1 MRIIVSGGGTGGH
14 ITPLYAVIQELR
26 DDNSRV
32 EILWIGSKS
41 GPERDFAQRHNIP
54 FEHIATGKFR
64 RYTPNGLDF
73 GGDPASIGQNLV
85 DLFKVPI
92 GIIQAYFR
100 IADFMPDV
108 IFSKGGYVSLP
119 VVIAGKLLGIP
130 TIIHE
135 SDVIPGLA
143 NRIASRFAASVLV
156 GFTEAK
162 KYFPIIKEGIHFSGN
177 PVRTEILNANREEAL
192 AVFKLQSAKPVIFV
206 TGGSSGAS
214 RLNQVVMGT
223 IESIL
228 EIAQVIHL
236 TGERDWVKIAPH
248 AIRLER
254 LGYRAYPNLTD
265 NMAGALAIADLV
277 LTRAGANSL
286 SEFAMLGKPMII
298 VPLLSGAG
306 GHQEAN
312 AKVFAKHGAAIVINE
327 EKFDGEILLRQ
338 IKELIN
344 NKEKKAELSKNAKN
358 LAHPNAA
365 AAIAQEITRLASH
378 RSNAQLKTSSH
389 RA

>member
-1 MRIIVSGGGTGGH
+1 MRVIVSGGGTGGH

-26 DDNSRV
+26 DQNSRA
-32 EILWIGSKS
+32 EILWIGSKT
-41 GPERDFAQRHNIP
+41 GPEQDFARRHNIA
-54 FEHIATGKFR
+54 FEHIACGKFR

-73 GGDPASIGQNLV
+73 GGDPASIGQNII
-85 DLFKVPI
+85 DFFKALI

-100 IADFMPDV
+100 IADFAPDV

-143 NRIASRFAASVLV
+143 NRIAGRFATMILT

-162 KYFPIIKEGIHFSGN
+162 KHFPTKSGIHFSGN
-177 PVRTEILNANREEAL
+177 PVRREILNASRDKAL
-192 AVFKLQSAKPVIFV
+192 SIFKLQPTLPIILV
-206 TGGSSGAS
+206 TGGSLGAS
-214 RLNQVVMGT
+214 RINQVVMGT

-236 TGERDWVKIAPH
+236 TGDRDWVKIAPH
-248 AIRLER
+248 AIRLEH

-265 NMAGALAIADLV
+265 NMAYGLAAADLV

-286 SEFAMLGKPMII
+286 AELSTLGKPMII
-298 VPLLSGAG
+298 VPLASGTG

-312 AKVFAKHGAAIVINE
+312 AKVFVKHNAAIVINE
-327 EKFDGEILLRQ
+327 EKFDGEILFNQTR
-338 IKELIN
+338 ELLD
-344 NKEKKAELSKNAKN
+344 NKEKRAELSKNAKN

-365 AAIAQEITRLASH
+365 AAIAREITHLALQYSNAPLKHASH
-378 RSNAQLKTSSH
+378 RA
-389 RA
+389 